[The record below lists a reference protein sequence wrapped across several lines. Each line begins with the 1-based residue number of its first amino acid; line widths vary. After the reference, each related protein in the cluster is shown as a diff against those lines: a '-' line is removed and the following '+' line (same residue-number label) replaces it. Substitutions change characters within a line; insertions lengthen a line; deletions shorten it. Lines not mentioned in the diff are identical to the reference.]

1 MLAHFALF
9 AAIALFVVAAVN
21 VVDRIIASRGAPD
34 GREEFRRRQAR
45 RELNA
50 SIVNRRI
57 K

>member
-1 MLAHFALF
+1 M
-9 AAIALFVVAAVN
+9 FVVTVVA
-21 VVDRIIASRGAPD
+21 VVDRIIASHGAPD
-34 GREEFRRRQAR
+34 GREDFMRRAAR

>member
-9 AAIALFVVAAVN
+9 AGFALFVAAAVSI
-21 VVDRIIASRGAPD
+21 VDRIVAGRGAPD
-34 GREEFRRRQAR
+34 GREEFMRREAR

>member
-9 AAIALFVVAAVN
+9 AGVALFVVAAVSI
-21 VVDRIIASRGAPD
+21 VDRIVASRGAPD
-34 GREEFRRRQAR
+34 EREEFRQRAAR
-45 RELNA
+45 RELNQ